1 MTIRDMEADA
11 TLTGRPGLAVSP
23 VPSVPLPSPTLNALI
38 TYALAEATWAEQAI
52 HPAMTPTLRK
62 HHVYHSHMHLM
73 IARRLEELKE
83 ITTT

>member
-1 MTIRDMEADA
+1 MSTRE
-11 TLTGRPGLAVSP
+11 TGTQPAAGVAGLISSP
-23 VPSVPLPSPTLNALI
+23 IFSGPLPAPTLNALI
-38 TYALAEATWAEQAI
+38 SYALAEATWAEQAI

-62 HHVYHSHMHLM
+62 HHNYHIHMHLM